1 MLTNIM
7 GEDMEGRG
15 DVNQPL
21 LFYGDYV
28 NGSFRFRSA
37 DSQNGTQN
45 TADTPEGASEN
56 ENQEAGNE
64 NDGDIGT
71 QGEETTGQNGGA
83 RINGINR

>member
-7 GEDMEGRG
+7 GENMEGRG
-15 DVNQPL
+15 DANQPL

-37 DSQNGTQN
+37 DSQSGTQN
-45 TADTPEGASEN
+45 TADTPEN
-56 ENQEAGNE
+56 ENQETGNE
-64 NDGDIGT
+64 NDGESGT